1 MSRKIPE
8 EKYQKTFSYQFRR
21 WLEGTKDP
29 FMGEV
34 EMRRQTPFS
43 ESEEA
48 KERREQDEKLLNTK
62 VYDLEN
68 NFEVRIFRRFYKVFS
83 VLFCIFLVAM
93 LWWRCRICRC
103 SAMRRIR

>member
-68 NFEVRIFRRFYKVFS
+68 NFEVRIFR
-83 VLFCIFLVAM
+83 
-93 LWWRCRICRC
+93 C